1 MVSSAAYDAAVSF
14 QWGGTISAL
23 FLLIMNRFGRQSS
36 KQMTLLAVYLFISC
50 PDVLF
55 NILRGQVGS
64 WIAFLVVAANLFFP
78 QTFPASRFILFVITP
93 DWVTDGL
100 RDSLPGGIL
109 SIIIGVSII
118 FTEIRGIGGFRNCQC
133 NLFCFCYYLGIASLF
148 VFTILYLSLETW

>member
-1 MVSSAAYDAAVSF
+1 MVSSAAYDAAVAAMVMGSSEAPRVSF

-78 QTFPASRFILFVITP
+78 QTFPDIKQ
-93 DWVTDGL
+93 DM
-100 RDSLPGGIL
+100 
-109 SIIIGVSII
+109 
-118 FTEIRGIGGFRNCQC
+118 QK
-133 NLFCFCYYLGIASLF
+133 
-148 VFTILYLSLETW
+148 